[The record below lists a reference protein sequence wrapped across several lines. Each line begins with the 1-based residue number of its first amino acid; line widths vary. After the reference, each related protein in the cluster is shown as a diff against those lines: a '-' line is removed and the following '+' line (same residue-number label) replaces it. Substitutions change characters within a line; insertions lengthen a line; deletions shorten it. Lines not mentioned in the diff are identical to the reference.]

1 MVRFLA
7 CTESLLDHNRYGASR
22 RIETVPGTLETIM
35 SKNNLRSF
43 AIRRAITSAIIA
55 GLVNL
60 IIVYFALKGKGEV
73 PLFASVAEIWN
84 HSLIGALIPRS
95 LVLSFIITIT
105 TVFATVKEASTKSE
119 NISNKL
125 EKTSW
130 IKIALRKAVISALI
144 AFILVILLA
153 FILRTV
159 SPTYATL
166 SVSIVIPFVGIFA
179 ALVAFSMTY
188 AAVFSTGRILDSA
201 D

>member
-1 MVRFLA
+1 
-7 CTESLLDHNRYGASR
+7 
-22 RIETVPGTLETIM
+22 M
-35 SKNNLRSF
+35 SENDLRSF
-43 AIRRAITSAIIA
+43 ATKRAITSAIIA

-105 TVFATVKEASTKSE
+105 TVTATVKEASRKSE

-130 IKIALRKAVISALI
+130 IKITLRKAVIRALI
-144 AFILVILLA
+144 AFVLVLLLA
-153 FILRTV
+153 FTLRILF
-159 SPTYATL
+159 PTYATL
-166 SVSIVIPFVGIFA
+166 SVSIVIPLVGIFA

-188 AAVFSTGRILDSA
+188 AAVFSTGRILDSKN
-201 D
+201 

>member
-1 MVRFLA
+1 
-7 CTESLLDHNRYGASR
+7 
-22 RIETVPGTLETIM
+22 M

-43 AIRRAITSAIIA
+43 ATKRAITSAIIA

-105 TVFATVKEASTKSE
+105 TVFATVKEVSSKSE

-125 EKTSW
+125 KKTSW
-130 IKIALRKAVISALI
+130 IKIALRKAVIRDI
-144 AFILVILLA
+144 VAFVLVLLLA
-153 FILRTV
+153 LTLRILF
-159 SPTYATL
+159 PTYATL
-166 SVSIVIPFVGIFA
+166 SVSVVIPIVGIFA
-179 ALVAFSMTY
+179 GLVAYSMTH
-188 AAVFSTGRILDSA
+188 AAVYSIGKMLE
-201 D
+201 